1 MTDQTIPD
9 NCKPATTGRGTGKI
23 TPKLRRFAREYHL
36 SGNGAESAIK
46 AGYSE
51 KSAAQQAVRLLTY
64 ANVQAELAR
73 LEVEAAARY
82 NMTLDGLLGM
92 SFNIHDLALEG
103 TPIMN
108 RHNEVVLKDGEPLI
122 KRDLTNA
129 NKAIEH
135 IAKLTGFMIEKRDVV
150 TRRHLDDMDDA
161 ELKAEGDKIQAEI
174 DKLKKAEVVELH
186 VVDGGNDSETPAA
199 G

>member
-1 MTDQTIPD
+1 MTDQSTPD
-9 NCKPATTGRGTGKI
+9 NGKPATTGRGAGKI

-36 SGNGAESAIK
+36 SGNGAEAAIK
-46 AGYSE
+46 ADYSE

-64 ANVQAELAR
+64 ANVKAELAR
-73 LEVEAAARY
+73 LEAEAAERY
-82 NMTLDGLLGM
+82 NVTLDGLLMM

-108 RHNEVVLKDGEPLI
+108 RHNEPVLRNGEPLI

-135 IAKLTGFMIEKRDVV
+135 IAKLTGLMVEKRDVI
-150 TRRHLDDMDDA
+150 TRRHLDDMDEE
-161 ELKAEGDKIQAEI
+161 ELKAEADKIEAEI
-174 DKLKKAEVVELH
+174 AKLEAADAKVVPLRAI
-186 VVDGGNDSETPAA
+186 DGNDDESA
-199 G
+199 

>member
-1 MTDQTIPD
+1 MTDQTIPG
-9 NCKPATTGRGTGKI
+9 NAKPAITGRGTGKI
-23 TPKLRRFAREYHL
+23 TPRLRTFAREYHL
-36 SGNGAESAIK
+36 DGNGAKAALT

-73 LEVEAAARY
+73 LEAEAAERY
-82 NMTLDGLLGM
+82 NVTLDGLLMM
-92 SFNIHDLALEG
+92 SFNVHDLALEG

-135 IAKLTGFMIEKRDVV
+135 IAKLTGLMVEKRDVV
-150 TRRHLDDMDDA
+150 TRRHLDDMDDNELRA
-161 ELKAEGDKIQAEI
+161 EADKIQAEI
-174 DKLKKAEVVELH
+174 DKLEKAEVVELH
-186 VVDGGNDSETPAA
+186 AVDGGKDGNAA
-199 G
+199 